1 MQATPLFQIAVL
13 VMGILV
19 IAQGALVF
27 VIFTR
32 FSRELL
38 GLKPRLTALLIQA
51 NAATTS
57 LRQLVSH
64 TDAIYDKVASLQD
77 RGPALVR
84 QVTEWIRKNDLAIGQ
99 ILERARTGLV
109 RFDSLA
115 DEALAGFSGQ
125 TFRVHR
131 AIVHP
136 GLRISELMQ
145 SAAGLM
151 GKLRR
156 QDRSPA
162 SYSSDQEI
170 FI

>member
-1 MQATPLFQIAVL
+1 
-13 VMGILV
+13 MGILV
-19 IAQGALVF
+19 MIQGVVVFIALR
-27 VIFTR
+27 R
-32 FSRELL
+32 FSRDLNGLRSLL
-38 GLKPRLTALLIQA
+38 GKVLIQA

-64 TDAIYDKVASLQD
+64 TEGVYEKVSILRD
-77 RGPALVR
+77 RGPALVGK
-84 QVTEWIRKNDLAIGQ
+84 VTEWISQNDRAVGLA
-99 ILERARTGLV
+99 LERARVGLV

-115 DEALAGFSGQ
+115 DEALAGFSRQ

-131 AIVHP
+131 AVVHP
-136 GLRISELMQ
+136 GLRFSELLQ

-151 GKLRR
+151 GRFR
-156 QDRSPA
+156 QHDRSPA